1 MMNKNKLSDQIAEQL
16 EQMIAEG
23 GVEVGQRLPSE
34 RKLAERMSVSRPS
47 LREAIQK
54 LASKGLLE
62 SKQGGGTYVKR
73 SISNGLTDP
82 LLDLLKER
90 PEFRFDILEVRHAL
104 DGQAAYYA
112 ALRATEEDKQQ
123 IREAYEEMMRLREFG
138 DDPMAEAKAD
148 ATFHISITEASHNVV
163 LLHIMRSLFT
173 VLQESIQ
180 HNLDKLYTLPR
191 VSKPL
196 NDQHFNLMQ
205 AVIEGDPERARLAA
219 QEHLVFVEE
228 SLQEIDKEQ
237 ARHER
242 FLRQASILSL
252 EDEDE
257 DTEE

>member
-1 MMNKNKLSDQIAEQL
+1 MKKSRLSDQIAEQL

-23 GVEVGQRLPSE
+23 GIETGQRLPSE
-34 RKLAERMSVSRPS
+34 RKLAERLQVSRPS

-54 LASKGLLE
+54 LSSKGLLE
-62 SKQGGGTYVKR
+62 SRQGGGTYVTR
-73 SISNGLTDP
+73 SMSSGLTDP
-82 LLDLLKER
+82 LLDLLKQR

-112 ALRATEEDKQQ
+112 ALRATDEDREQ
-123 IREAYEEMMRLREFG
+123 IRVAYDEMMRLRQLGE
-138 DDPMAEAKAD
+138 DPLAEARAD
-148 ATFHISITEASHNVV
+148 AAFHISISEASHNAV
-163 LLHIMRSLFT
+163 LLHLMRSLFT

-191 VSKPL
+191 ISEPL
-196 NDQHFNLMQ
+196 NAQHHKLME
-205 AVIEGDPERARLAA
+205 AVINREPEQARLAA

-242 FLRQASILSL
+242 FLRQASILSP
-252 EDEDE
+252 ESGR
-257 DTEE
+257 

>member
-1 MMNKNKLSDQIAEQL
+1 MKKSRLSDQIAEQL

-23 GVEVGQRLPSE
+23 GIEVGQRLPSE
-34 RKLAERMSVSRPS
+34 RKLAERLQVSRPS

-73 SISNGLTDP
+73 SMNSGLTDP

-112 ALRATEEDKQQ
+112 ALRATDEDREQ
-123 IREAYEEMMRLREFG
+123 IRAAYDEMMRLRDLGE
-138 DDPMAEAKAD
+138 DPLAEAQAD
-148 ATFHISITEASHNVV
+148 ASFHISISEASHNVV
-163 LLHIMRSLFT
+163 LVHLMRSLFA

-191 VSKPL
+191 VSEPL
-196 NDQHFNLMQ
+196 NEQHYKLMMS
-205 AVIEGDPERARLAA
+205 VINGEPEQARLAA

-237 ARHER
+237 ARRER

-252 EDEDE
+252 ES
-257 DTEE
+257 EE